1 MKVQVNNKIYETKY
15 FPFFLKEKRGGI
27 SIYTLRYPSGFVEKV
42 LVVNENDYI
51 GELEEYLKFLI
62 TEYLLEDDLL
72 LTTRALRLKQDISD
86 LFYESEVSNGYE

>member
-86 LFYESEVSNGYE
+86 LFL

>member
-1 MKVQVNNKIYETKY
+1 MKVCVNDRVYETKY

-42 LVVNENDYI
+42 IVVNEDDYI
-51 GELEEYLKFLI
+51 SELQEYLKFLI
-62 TEYLLEDDLL
+62 KEYLLEDDIM
-72 LTTRALRLKQDISD
+72 LTPRALRLKQDVSD